1 MRRPKL
7 RSQRALILAV
17 VALGACATVETAVVA
32 EPGVEF
38 ALPLGQTATLNA
50 SGVRIAFNRVNEDS
64 RCPVD
69 VQCVWAG
76 EAKIQLTVSRP
87 GSPDDVKVI
96 SITPPN
102 NETSSGDVR
111 IRFVGLAPV
120 PRQADAGKPRDY
132 VAHLIVTRG

>member
-1 MRRPKL
+1 MNTI
-7 RSQRALILAV
+7 SQRAFTFAV
-17 VALGACATVETAVVA
+17 AALGACATVETAVVA

-38 ALPLGQTATLNA
+38 ELPLGKTAVLNS
-50 SGVRIAFNRVNEDS
+50 SGVRITFQQVKEDS
-64 RCPVD
+64 RCPLD

-76 EAKIQLTVSRP
+76 EAKIELTVSRP
-87 GSPDDVKVI
+87 GSPDDVKTI

>member
-1 MRRPKL
+1 VNTF
-7 RSQRALILAV
+7 SQRALTIAI
-17 VALGACATVETAVVA
+17 ATLGACATVETAVVA

-38 ALPLGQTATLNA
+38 ELPLGKTATLNA
-50 SGVRIAFNRVNEDS
+50 SGVRITFQQVKEDS

-111 IRFVGLAPV
+111 IRFVGPAPV
-120 PRQADAGKPRDY
+120 PRQADAGKPRAY
-132 VAHLIVTRG
+132 VAHLVVTRS